1 MKKFVYALAVCLV
14 ACLPTGCSDNDD
26 PDPVPE
32 GEKVTLTEA
41 GTLYDVLGDRRM
53 EIEAIVVD
61 GSMDFLDLYTLL
73 DASRNGSLVS
83 IDLSG
88 ASLERNTIPSY
99 AFCDYI
105 NGGGSWSDARMAGRS
120 GDSPV
125 LAPKFTR
132 FVFPKALEKIG
143 DHSFLYTRIENLEF
157 PSTLLE
163 IGDDAFAKCTNM
175 KQDRLF
181 FPEGLKKIGGAA
193 FWDAT
198 LRDVVLPTSLR
209 EIGAKAF
216 DSAIA
221 GNVYSVSPE
230 PPVCLEDNVFDGC
243 GNSTLYVPV
252 GARASY
258 AAVKGWS
265 GFAKIVETKD
275 FPRQR

>member
-1 MKKFVYALAVCLV
+1 MKKFVYALAVCLM

-26 PDPVPE
+26 PDPIPE

-61 GSMDFLDLYTLL
+61 GPMDFLDLYTLL

-88 ASLERNTIPSY
+88 ASLEDNTIPSY

-105 NGGGSWSDARMAGRS
+105 NGGGSWSDARMASRS

-143 DHSFLYTRIENLEF
+143 DLSFLYTHIENLEF

-163 IGDDAFAKCTNM
+163 IGDEAFAKCTNM

-181 FPEGLKKIGGAA
+181 FPEGLKKIGGGA

-198 LRDVVLPTSLR
+198 LNDVVLPSTLK

-221 GNVYSVSPE
+221 GNVYSLSPE
-230 PPVCLEDNVFDGC
+230 PPVCLYDSAFDGC

-252 GARASY
+252 GAKASY

-275 FPRQR
+275 FPKQR